1 MTMLRLIHDFASSL
15 FLSKSYVST
24 VLKSLFI
31 FDFFLNYKLHT
42 MRILTSCPK
51 LKVIDMVAIR
61 CVECGQEIRIDPWS
75 TPYDGELSCP
85 NCGTKMQVFATVRE
99 GTFVRRKYPSF
110 NELKVVWERLS
121 EIEKKSIYEASVS
134 LGVGAYTASE
144 MMSLRCLESI
154 LRRIYGTN
162 EIRKLIERMER
173 DDRLA
178 DLKGILTYF
187 KDVRDRVAHP
197 EKISSKLE
205 AESTFQM
212 TTSN

>member
-1 MTMLRLIHDFASSL
+1 
-15 FLSKSYVST
+15 
-24 VLKSLFI
+24 
-31 FDFFLNYKLHT
+31 
-42 MRILTSCPK
+42 
-51 LKVIDMVAIR
+51 MVAIR

-121 EIEKKSIYEASVS
+121 EIEKKSIYEASIS

-162 EIRKLIERMER
+162 EMLGKLIERMER
-173 DDRLA
+173 DNRLA

-187 KDVRDRVAHP
+187 KNVRNRVAHP

-212 TTSN
+212 TKRLLIEIVNRLGR

>member
-1 MTMLRLIHDFASSL
+1 MFSCISL
-15 FLSKSYVST
+15 FFQACIITHNAYINELSEIEGDKYGSN
-24 VLKSLFI
+24 K
-31 FDFFLNYKLHT
+31 
-42 MRILTSCPK
+42 M
-51 LKVIDMVAIR
+51 
-61 CVECGQEIRIDPWS
+61 CGMWTRIRIDPWS

-121 EIEKKSIYEASVS
+121 EIEKKSIYEASIS

-162 EIRKLIERMER
+162 EMLGKLIERMER
-173 DDRLA
+173 DNRLA

-187 KDVRDRVAHP
+187 KDVRNRVAHP

-212 TTSN
+212 TKRLLIEIVNRLGR

>member
-1 MTMLRLIHDFASSL
+1 
-15 FLSKSYVST
+15 
-24 VLKSLFI
+24 
-31 FDFFLNYKLHT
+31 

-134 LGVGAYTASE
+134 LGVGAYTAI
-144 MMSLRCLESI
+144 ESI

-162 EIRKLIERMER
+162 EMLGKLIERMER
-173 DDRLA
+173 DNRLA

-187 KDVRDRVAHP
+187 KDVRNRVAHP

-212 TTSN
+212 TKRLLIEIVNRLGR